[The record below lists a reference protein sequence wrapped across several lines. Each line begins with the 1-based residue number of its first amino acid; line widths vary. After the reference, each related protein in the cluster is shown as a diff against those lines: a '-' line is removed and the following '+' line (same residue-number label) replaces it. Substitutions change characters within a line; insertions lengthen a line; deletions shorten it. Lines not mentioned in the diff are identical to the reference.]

1 MLVVILQIRVN
12 IVKGIAVD
20 KKASRLLLE
29 GFPRLRYYAYG
40 LMVLDIPTNR

>member
-20 KKASRLLLE
+20 KP
-29 GFPRLRYYAYG
+29 GFLI
-40 LMVLDIPTNR
+40 VLPTR